1 MEKKLIVAGTV
12 LLSLLITG
20 VSLAYTNE
28 IQVTSKSI
36 ELNNIAYCESGG
48 THFNK
53 NGQVI
58 MNVNT
63 NKSVDMGIYQI
74 NLGYWSKTAGR
85 MELDLSKESDNRAFA
100 SWLYD
105 EYGTQPWSAS
115 KHCWSKI

>member
-1 MEKKLIVAGTV
+1 
-12 LLSLLITG
+12 
-20 VSLAYTNE
+20 
-28 IQVTSKSI
+28 
-36 ELNNIAYCESGG
+36 
-48 THFNK
+48 
-53 NGQVI
+53 
-58 MNVNT
+58 
-63 NKSVDMGIYQI
+63 MGIYQI